1 MRHFALIAVAAAALV
16 AGLAACSDPDAAE
29 PADAPAAATLPPGRP
44 AVYQAATEGAEP
56 FVRAVYAMYEAN
68 AAGEPPPPGRDPMY
82 GRTFNAA
89 VGADFRQNRDQV
101 PFLNFDPVCG
111 CQDGQVRLTSI
122 TVTPTERFKADA
134 AVAFTVDGQ
143 AKTQVLKLER
153 EGQSWKIAD
162 VVPAGETSLLERIIA
177 TLE

>member
-1 MRHFALIAVAAAALV
+1 MRHFALIAGVIAGLAAV
-16 AGLAACSDPDAAE
+16 LAACSDPNGGE
-29 PADAPAAATLPPGRP
+29 PADAPAVAALPPGRP

-68 AAGEPPPPGRDPMY
+68 AAGEPPQPGRDPMY

-89 VGADFRQNRDQV
+89 VGADFRQNQGQV

-111 CQDGQVRLTSI
+111 CQDGQVRLTSV

-143 AKTQVLKLER
+143 ARTQTLKLEQ

-162 VVPAGETSLLERIIA
+162 VIPAGEASLLDRIIA

>member
-1 MRHFALIAVAAAALV
+1 MRHFALIAVVAAA
-16 AGLAACSDPDAAE
+16 LAACSDPNASE
-29 PADAPAAATLPPGRP
+29 PADAPAAAALAPGRP

-68 AAGEPPPPGRDPMY
+68 AAGQPPPPGRDPMY

-89 VGADFRQNRDQV
+89 VGADFRQNRGQV

-111 CQDGQVRLTSI
+111 CQDGQVRLTSVA
-122 TVTPTERFKADA
+122 VTPTERFKADA
-134 AVAFTVDGQ
+134 QVAFTVDGQ
-143 AKTQVLKLER
+143 ARSQVLKLEQ

-162 VVPAGETSLLERIIA
+162 VIPAGETSLRDRIIA
-177 TLE
+177 TLK

>member
-1 MRHFALIAVAAAALV
+1 MRHIALIAVAAAT
-16 AGLAACSDPDAAE
+16 LAACSDPNATE
-29 PADAPAAATLPPGRP
+29 PADAPAASALPPGRP
-44 AVYQAATEGAEP
+44 GVYEAATEGAEP
-56 FVRAVYAMYEAN
+56 FVRAVYAMYGAN

-89 VGADFRQNRDQV
+89 VGADFRQNQGQV

-111 CQDGQVRLTSI
+111 CQDGQVRLTSV
-122 TVTPTERFKADA
+122 TVTPTEQNKADA
-134 AVAFTVDGQ
+134 AVSFTVEGQ
-143 AKTQVLKLER
+143 AKTQVLKLEK

-162 VVPAGETSLLERIIA
+162 VIPAGETSLLERIIA

>member
-1 MRHFALIAVAAAALV
+1 MRHFALIAAVAAA
-16 AGLAACSDPDAAE
+16 LAACSDPGASE

-44 AVYQAATEGAEP
+44 AVYQAATEGPEP

-68 AAGEPPPPGRDPMY
+68 AAGEPPPPGRDPIY

-111 CQDGQVRLTSI
+111 CQDGQVRLTSV

-134 AVAFTVDGQ
+134 LVGFTVDGQ
-143 AKTQVLKLER
+143 AKSQTLKLER

>member
-1 MRHFALIAVAAAALV
+1 MRHFALIAAVAAAL
-16 AGLAACSDPDAAE
+16 AGCSDPNASE
-29 PADAPAAATLPPGRP
+29 PADAPAAAALAPGRP

-89 VGADFRQNRDQV
+89 VGADFRQNRGQV

-111 CQDGQVRLTSI
+111 CQDGQVRLTSVA
-122 TVTPTERFKADA
+122 VTPTERFKADA
-134 AVAFTVDGQ
+134 QVAFTVDGQ
-143 AKTQVLKLER
+143 ARSQVLKLEQ

-162 VVPAGETSLLERIIA
+162 VIPAGETSLRDRIIA
-177 TLE
+177 TLK

>member
-1 MRHFALIAVAAAALV
+1 MRHIALIAGLV
-16 AGLAACSDPDAAE
+16 AVLAACSDPNASE
-29 PADAPAAATLPPGRP
+29 PADAPAAAALPPGRP
-44 AVYQAATEGAEP
+44 AVYEAAMEGPEP

-89 VGADFRQNRDQV
+89 VGADFRQNQGQV

-111 CQDGQVRLTSI
+111 CQDGQVRLTSV
-122 TVTPTERFKADA
+122 TVTPTDPYKADA

-143 AKTQVLKLER
+143 AKTQTLKLER

-162 VVPAGETSLLERIIA
+162 VIPAGETSLLDRIIA

>member
-1 MRHFALIAVAAAALV
+1 MRHFALIAVAAA
-16 AGLAACSDPDAAE
+16 LAACSDPEAGE
-29 PADAPAAATLPPGRP
+29 PADAPAAAALPPGRP
-44 AVYQAATEGAEP
+44 AVYEAATEGPEP

-68 AAGEPPPPGRDPMY
+68 AAGQPPEPGRDPIY

-89 VGADFRQNRDQV
+89 VGADARQNPGEV

-111 CQDGQVRLTSI
+111 CQDGQVRLTSV
-122 TVTPTERFKADA
+122 TVTPTEQNKADA
-134 AVAFTVDGQ
+134 AVAFTVEGQ
-143 AKTQVLKLER
+143 AKSQVLKLEK

-162 VVPAGETSLLERIIA
+162 VIPAGETSLLERIIA